1 MLRPSQSKSMLVVTL
16 DGFGISRGVTRLEPT
31 EILCP
36 FQQAHLTLTAYRLRL
51 QRCLVSLLIGFS
63 LALALSFATVAIVMA
78 G

>member
-1 MLRPSQSKSMLVVTL
+1 MTP
-16 DGFGISRGVTRLEPT
+16 LEPV
-31 EILCP
+31 EILSP
-36 FQQAHLTLTAYRLRL
+36 AQQAHLARTPYRLRL

>member
-1 MLRPSQSKSMLVVTL
+1 M
-16 DGFGISRGVTRLEPT
+16 TRLEPT
-31 EILCP
+31 EILSP
-36 FQQAHLTLTAYRLRL
+36 SQQAHLALTAYRLRL

>member
-1 MLRPSQSKSMLVVTL
+1 M
-16 DGFGISRGVTRLEPT
+16 TRLEPR

-36 FQQAHLTLTAYRLRL
+36 AQQAHLARTAYRLRL

-63 LALALSFATVAIVMA
+63 LALALSFATVAIVVA

>member
-1 MLRPSQSKSMLVVTL
+1 MTCLQP
-16 DGFGISRGVTRLEPT
+16 I
-31 EILCP
+31 EILSSS
-36 FQQAHLTLTAYRLRL
+36 QQAHFGRTAYRLRL